1 MARMLWRGLAAVGA
15 VIFFSSPLLARPALA
30 DDDFAGPGVARV
42 SLIAGD
48 VGIGRGDTDTTVA
61 ATINAPLLAGDY
73 LTTGDDG
80 GAEIQI
86 DSRSMIRAAQNVQ
99 LRLINLEP
107 QHREAQVALGTVELR
122 TFAGYEGQPQID
134 TPSIGLRAAG
144 DAATRITVDQDGGT
158 QVTVRAGRVEILTP
172 DRSFI
177 LTPGTTLVAHGD
189 VAAPSIDY
197 TAPSVYAVFD
207 TFCDNRDA
215 DVRPALTLAY
225 VPPALAYS
233 DFATYGRFVA
243 DPRYGRVWVPAGVA
257 SDWAPYRYGRWVW
270 EDGYGWVWLSD
281 EPWGWAPYHYGRWFY
296 SANYGWCWVPPPV
309 AVRPI
314 WSPALVGFF
323 TFGGVAVGIGYGNI
337 AWVPLGP
344 FEAYHPWYYWNG
356 KGFHPVT
363 AVNVTVV
370 QNNIT
375 RIYGNI
381 NRPGAITGVSGQ
393 RFLEGRFDHPRPIA
407 VTALRNVSAVHGAL
421 PVVPTERNLTFSNR
435 AVSPQLRASDV
446 TFRRPSFAGTP
457 SIAVPRTPFT
467 AQRSM
472 MTTHVAPTNVL
483 PTIKRVD
490 PWSRFNRNVTTQG
503 GGTQIP
509 AQARTNGGVTTPAN
523 TTVTP
528 HYRSFESSSNSKS
541 SNHAAGSTSRTPTPR
556 APKSRKPPKDENN
569 SNPR

>member
-314 WSPALVGFF
+314 AKDG
-323 TFGGVAVGIGYGNI
+323 
-337 AWVPLGP
+337 
-344 FEAYHPWYYWNG
+344 
-356 KGFHPVT
+356 
-363 AVNVTVV
+363 
-370 QNNIT
+370 
-375 RIYGNI
+375 
-381 NRPGAITGVSGQ
+381 
-393 RFLEGRFDHPRPIA
+393 
-407 VTALRNVSAVHGAL
+407 
-421 PVVPTERNLTFSNR
+421 
-435 AVSPQLRASDV
+435 
-446 TFRRPSFAGTP
+446 
-457 SIAVPRTPFT
+457 
-467 AQRSM
+467 
-472 MTTHVAPTNVL
+472 
-483 PTIKRVD
+483 
-490 PWSRFNRNVTTQG
+490 SR
-503 GGTQIP
+503 
-509 AQARTNGGVTTPAN
+509 
-523 TTVTP
+523 
-528 HYRSFESSSNSKS
+528 
-541 SNHAAGSTSRTPTPR
+541 
-556 APKSRKPPKDENN
+556 
-569 SNPR
+569 